1 MVLVSICIPVYKQ
14 KKYLEKCLQS
24 VLMQD
29 FKAFEL
35 IITDDT
41 PDDSLETFIASVLAG
56 LNYTYRRNTPS
67 LGAPQNWNLA
77 LEMAKGKYIKVMHH
91 DDFFTQPDSL
101 SKMLGVAEEQQAD
114 FVFSETDVWYP
125 HMNYN
130 RIHSVSQKLLTR
142 LKSNPDYLFFKN
154 VIGSPSAVLY
164 KNTGTH
170 FYDKQLKWLVDIDFY
185 MSYLQKHHRLAFVK
199 APLICTTHE
208 TEDQLTGTVIN
219 DRVIQ
224 VKEHVLIYNKIAGSG
239 IPVKTFSSF
248 FEYLFRDFE
257 VTSYQELLA
266 IVPEAAMQEAFYK
279 RVILM
284 MGKGV
289 AWKNFKR
296 KLFKSR
302 YNNYTF
308 KFEQF

>member
-24 VLMQD
+24 VLIQD
-29 FKAFEL
+29 FRDFEL

-41 PDDSLETFIASVLAG
+41 PDDSLETFIKSVLQG
-56 LNYTYRRNTPS
+56 LPYTYRRNTPS
-67 LGAPQNWNLA
+67 LGAPQNWNLG

-91 DDFFTQPDSL
+91 DDFFTRPDSL
-101 SKMLGVAEEQQAD
+101 SSMLQAAEEHQAD

-125 HMNYN
+125 KMNYN
-130 RIHSVSQKLLTR
+130 RIHSLSRKLLER
-142 LKSNPDYLFFKN
+142 LKANPDYLFFKN

-170 FYDKQLKWLVDIDFY
+170 FYDSQLKWLVDIDFY
-185 MSYLQKHHRLAFVK
+185 INYLHKHHRLVFVN

-208 TEDQLTGTVIN
+208 TEGQLTGTVIN
-219 DRVIQ
+219 ERSIQ
-224 VKEHVLIYNKIAGSG
+224 VKEHVLVYNKMAGSK
-239 IPVKTFSSF
+239 IPVKTFYSF

-257 VTSYQELLA
+257 VATYEELLA
-266 IVPEAAMQEAFYK
+266 IVPEAMQQEDFYK
-279 RVILM
+279 HVILVM
-284 MGKGV
+284 KKGI

-302 YNNYTF
+302 YNKYTF
-308 KFEQF
+308 KLEQF